1 MLESLRFTTSSIKSR
16 MYNLGLI
23 IGSTRPARKGIAVAE
38 WITNLARNQKNFNVE
53 VLDLKE
59 INLPFMDEQHHPRLK
74 KYEHEHTRQWSRT
87 IENKDAFIF
96 VSPEYN
102 YGFSAPLKNAIDF
115 LFAEWQYKP
124 VGFVTYGGISGGIRA
139 LQMIK
144 QVVTSLNMV
153 PVVEAVNIPHFIKF
167 LDGDHKFVANEEQQK
182 AAHAMLNSIER
193 WTTSMLF
200 MRGKTTQV

>member
-1 MLESLRFTTSSIKSR
+1 
-16 MYNLGLI
+16 MYTLGII

-38 WITNLARNQKNFNVE
+38 WIINVAKEHTNFKVE
-53 VLDLKE
+53 VMDLKE
-59 INLPFMDEQHHPRLK
+59 INLPFLDEQHHPRLK
-74 KYEHEHTRQWSRT
+74 KYEHEHTKQWSRQV
-87 IENKDAFIF
+87 ENADAFIF

-102 YGFSAPLKNAIDF
+102 YGFSAPLKNAIDY

-144 QVVTSLNMV
+144 QVVTGLNMI

-167 LDGDHKFVANEEQQK
+167 LDSNHKFIATEEQQK
-182 AAHAMLNSIER
+182 AANNMLLSIEK
-193 WTTSMLF
+193 WTSAMQV
-200 MRGKTTQV
+200 MRGKNIPAST

>member
-102 YGFSAPLKNAIDF
+102 YGFSAPLKNRFGLYQNGGQNVPSCHQSYYLLPIF
-115 LFAEWQYKP
+115 L
-124 VGFVTYGGISGGIRA
+124 
-139 LQMIK
+139 
-144 QVVTSLNMV
+144 
-153 PVVEAVNIPHFIKF
+153 
-167 LDGDHKFVANEEQQK
+167 K
-182 AAHAMLNSIER
+182 A
-193 WTTSMLF
+193 F
-200 MRGKTTQV
+200 